1 MSGSAARRSSPPVL
15 PMQHSAHSDTVAVV
29 RPMHPGDLPE
39 VLRLQ
44 AAAYAMAGFA
54 PERAA
59 VFLDRITVAPAYC
72 LVAQAR
78 GHRLL
83 GYLVSHP
90 WHGDEPPKLD
100 TLLRRLP
107 GDPVLWYLHDCA
119 IDRCARGLGIASA
132 LYERARAQAL
142 REGLRKGAL
151 VAVAGAASYWQRRG
165 YRAEPQRTQQL
176 TCYGPG
182 ACYMV
187 RALHGAA

>member
-1 MSGSAARRSSPPVL
+1 
-15 PMQHSAHSDTVAVV
+15 MQHPAQSDTVTSV

-54 PERAA
+54 PESAA
-59 VFLDRITVAPAYC
+59 VFLDRIAVAPAYC

-100 TLLRRLP
+100 TVLKRLP
-107 GDPVLWYLHDCA
+107 AHPALWYLHDCA
-119 IDRCARGLGIASA
+119 IDEVARGLGIAGA
-132 LYERARAQAL
+132 LYDCALATAQ
-142 REGLRKGAL
+142 RGGLRKGAL

-165 YRAEPQRTQQL
+165 YRAEPQGAQPL
-176 TCYGPG
+176 TGYGPG
-182 ACYMV
+182 ACYMS